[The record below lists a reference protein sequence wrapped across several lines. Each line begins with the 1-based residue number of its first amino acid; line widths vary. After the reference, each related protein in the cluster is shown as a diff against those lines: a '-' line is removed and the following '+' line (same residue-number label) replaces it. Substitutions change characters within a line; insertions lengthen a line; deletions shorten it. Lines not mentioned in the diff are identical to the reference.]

1 MADGFG
7 DGLRPRTDPPEPSPS
22 VTLLCDLLRA
32 QSAVAAEVAL
42 PAVLRRFVLAARELA
57 GARDA
62 MLGVFGEDGGFA
74 DFVHTGPDRGA
85 AVGRPPEGRGVLRV
99 PIRLR
104 DRAFGTLFLAEGT
117 PGGFGAVDEQ
127 LVATLAG
134 AAAVAIENA
143 GLRRESARAG
153 GWAGAAAEVVRRSL
167 TDGGEH
173 LPDLVLRLAR
183 DTADADFAT
192 LALLVEPAR
201 LEVGAAI
208 GPMTTDLVGVH
219 MGLRANL
226 AGQVA
231 RTGIPARTTGPT
243 ETAATV
249 LPIRAGS
256 VVVVPVTAGGTVKGT
271 LNVGRIRGAP
281 AFTDADLTHLTGFA
295 DQVGIAMELAGTRAT
310 RPDPD
315 HALPAAG
322 DDLHTRLLEL
332 VDVHA
337 PVLGHSVGIRFTR
350 RCDRPLPPELGDD
363 VVTVVRDTMTDLVRD
378 GGTRHLELH
387 VDIAADL
394 VLVEV
399 ISDGGNHLIWT
410 AQTTEGRDEG
420 RNSRHPGAAGA

>member
-7 DGLRPRTDPPEPSPS
+7 DGLRSRTDPNEPSPS
-22 VTLLCDLLRA
+22 ATQLCDLLRA
-32 QSAVAAEVAL
+32 QSAVAAEVEL
-42 PAVLRRFVLAARELA
+42 PALLRCVVLAARELA

-62 MLGVFGEDGGFA
+62 MLEVCGEDGGFA
-74 DFVHTGPDRGA
+74 DFVHTGLEPGA
-85 AVGRPPEGRGVLRV
+85 AERIGHPPEGRGVLGV

-104 DRAFGTLFLAEGT
+104 ERAFGTLYLAEST
-117 PGGFGAVDEQ
+117 NGGFSAVDEQ

-134 AAAVAIENA
+134 SAALAIDNA
-143 GLRRESARAG
+143 GLRRESARACR
-153 GWAGAAAEVVRRSL
+153 WAGAAEEVVRRSL
-167 TDGGEH
+167 TDGGDH
-173 LPDLVLRLAR
+173 SLDLVLRLAR

-208 GPMTTDLVGVH
+208 GPMTGDLVGVR
-219 MGLRANL
+219 MGMLANL

-231 RTGIPARTTGPT
+231 RTRIPVLTAGPT

-256 VVVVPVTAGGTVKGT
+256 VVIVPVMAGDTVKGT

-281 AFTDADLTHLTGFA
+281 AFTDADLTHLAGFA
-295 DQVGIAMELAGTRAT
+295 GQVGVAMELAGARAA

-315 HALPAAG
+315 HALPAG
-322 DDLHTRLLEL
+322 DDLHARLLEL
-332 VDVHA
+332 VDEQA
-337 PVLGHSVGIRFTR
+337 PELGHPVGIRFTR
-350 RCDRPLPPELGDD
+350 RYDRPLPPVLADD

-387 VDIAADL
+387 VDIAVDL

-410 AQTTEGRDEG
+410 ARTTD
-420 RNSRHPGAAGA
+420 GAR